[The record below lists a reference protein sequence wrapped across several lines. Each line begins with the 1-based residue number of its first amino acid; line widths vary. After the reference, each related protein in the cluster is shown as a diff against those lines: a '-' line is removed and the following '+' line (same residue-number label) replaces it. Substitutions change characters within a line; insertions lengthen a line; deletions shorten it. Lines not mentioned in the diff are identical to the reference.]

1 MEFKDLFAILK
12 NRISDGADAVYFFRD
27 LMAMITEVTEEE
39 WGTSKDPNVKCKDET
54 IRTYTKRGFSKKLAQ
69 TIVYRLTPENL
80 AARINERPRETL
92 ELLADD
98 LKSVD
103 AEVTADNVAQTI
115 ADMLVDII
123 RLKAGLVPL
132 ERIEKSRLI
141 RQAAEL
147 KAKHGEY
154 LLDEANYCCPFPGC
168 GRALIKSQ
176 NEMVS
181 AVYEVTLVDKQKS
194 PAPDNLLAMCP
205 NCQATYA
212 MDNRKKVCTELK
224 AVKRL
229 LTAQKQTARLL
240 DDLPLEKGVVGVIK
254 NVSKLKEKDLSEA
267 QLDPKE
273 LKRKISPDEDYLLY
287 STVNNLVMT
296 YYISIRKILMN
307 ADKKKEIDYEEVQ
320 DQMHAFYRK
329 LKKANKTKTQI
340 FDELSGKLHKV
351 SLQNILYCQV
361 VVAYFIQ
368 SCEVFDAIAE

>member
-39 WGTSKDPNVKCKDET
+39 WGTGKDPNVKCTDET

-80 AARINERPRETL
+80 VARINERPRETL

-103 AEVTADNVAQTI
+103 AEITADNVAQTI

-123 RLKAGLVPL
+123 QLKAGLVPL

-147 KAKHGEY
+147 KSKYGEY

-168 GRALIKSQ
+168 GRELIKSQ
-176 NEMVS
+176 SEMVS
-181 AVYEVTLVDKQKS
+181 AVYEVALIDKQKS
-194 PAPDNLLAMCP
+194 PDSNNLLAMCP
-205 NCQATYA
+205 SCQATYT

-229 LTAQKQTARLL
+229 LTAQKQTTRLL
-240 DDLPLEKGVVGVIK
+240 DDLPLEKGIVGVIK
-254 NVSKLKEKDLSEA
+254 NVSKLKETDLSEA
-267 QLDPKE
+267 KLDPKE
-273 LKRKISPDEDYLLY
+273 LKQKISPDEDYLLY
-287 STVNNLVMT
+287 TTVNNLVMT